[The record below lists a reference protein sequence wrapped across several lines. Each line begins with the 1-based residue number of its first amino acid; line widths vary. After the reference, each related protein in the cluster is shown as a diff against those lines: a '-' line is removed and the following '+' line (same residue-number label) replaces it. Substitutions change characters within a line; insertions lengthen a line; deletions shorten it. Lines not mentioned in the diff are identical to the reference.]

1 MRAEFVPDAGIVA
14 DGTTPFRA
22 FASIGV
28 AALALDRPG
37 EVVCVGPGTY
47 PEQDISPSLSGT
59 AMAPIVFRADPS
71 GVSTQDPAG
80 PVRLVPPPESGGI
93 AAAGFR
99 LFGRRHVVI
108 AGFVIDGYGD
118 PAVQVRSAAGAAG
131 NSSDIAILD
140 NLVRNTVRT
149 AIDVFAEGAIT
160 IEGNQISGSINGSG
174 ISLQSC
180 MGAAPIGAGG
190 ATADPRCS
198 GGPGAALQVSV
209 RWNRLEDNRSH
220 GVFIQDAVG
229 GVVEHNEFYDNQGSG
244 IFLRHVRG
252 FVVADNIVHR
262 SGAQGVTVRSAVGN
276 PGNSADVVVRNNELR
291 GPSNGSGV
299 DISAEGEVV
308 VAGNHVVGFSG
319 SGVAVQACIDAA
331 EPADPDAEANPR
343 CRGGAG
349 DPVEVVV
356 DTNRLGINSG
366 HGVFVRDA
374 RGGIVQN
381 NVIFSNDMT
390 GITLRNAPDFTVFNN
405 LIYRNRDQGLAV
417 GTADQPSPR
426 VVVVNNTFFGN
437 ERWGIDIGSA
447 GAASEE
453 AMILN
458 NILMI
463 NGGGNQGIGVRNE
476 TALAT
481 RSTCGYIAGFNIMP
495 DRYGPNTPR
504 NVYDIDADP
513 LFANPVAGPD
523 GMLGGRRDA
532 GGAIIDNSFDDDF
545 TLRQI
550 GADRVSP
557 AIDAGYATVITVG
570 IRGSTASD
578 GSPDTGVLDAGY
590 HYGVAAGATPNLPVP
605 FMPLFVRRGGS
616 NSNSGT
622 SLDQPL
628 ATVAAGALRARAGVT
643 VIVGPGTYGECDL
656 GPPRDQ
662 GRATF
667 LADPAG
673 FYTGDPPGHV
683 VIDAGCCHVDPE
695 DPTCEPG
702 AAGFLLSNSCGVAVE
717 GFHVRGAAGHGILI
731 RAGSRG
737 AAARH
742 NVAFS
747 NLGYGL
753 RVIDSDDVRVF
764 NNLVYANTSGGI
776 EIGGGDCD
784 PLGCE
789 RRGSRRAL
797 LENNTCYGNGGSGIL
812 IGSGPGVSSHSTVRY
827 NVTHIGRPGSALLGI
842 NGIQLGDGVSIDQH
856 LEGYTSYL
864 NVNYEGRYGGG
875 TPRPPSDR
883 TEAPQ
888 FVEPAG
894 RDGVLG
900 GIGFA
905 DDSFHLSHRASGQAG
920 DSVAIDLGD
929 VPAVVLGLD
938 TRTTRTDQVR
948 DLGPVDAGYHYPLF
962 TQRAI
967 GDCNGDGLVTV
978 SELIRAVRIALG
990 EFPIDRCPNADA
1002 NGDGMVSIS
1011 ELTLAVRN
1019 ALFGAL

>member
-1 MRAEFVPDAGIVA
+1 MPAAGVVV
-14 DGTTPFRA
+14 DGGTPFRA
-22 FASIGV
+22 FASIGA

-47 PEQDISPSLSGT
+47 PEQDISPSLSGI
-59 AMAPIVFRADPS
+59 AAAPIVFRADPT

-80 PVRLVPPPESGGI
+80 PVRLVPPEESGTTS
-93 AAAGFR
+93 AAGFR

-108 AGFVIDGYGD
+108 AGFVIEGYTD
-118 PAVQVRSAAGAAG
+118 PAIQVRSAAGAAG

-149 AIDVFAEGAIT
+149 GIDVFAEGVIT
-160 IEGNQISGSINGSG
+160 IEGNHVSGSVNGSG

-180 MGAAPIGAGG
+180 MGAAPVGENGAGVE
-190 ATADPRCS
+190 PRCS
-198 GGPGAALQVSV
+198 GGPGAALQPSV
-209 RWNRLEDNRSH
+209 QWNRLEDNRSH
-220 GVFIQDAVG
+220 GVFIQDAVD

-244 IFLRHVRG
+244 ISLRHVRR

-262 SGAQGVTVRSAVGN
+262 SGGPGVTVRSAVGI
-276 PGNSADVVVRNNELR
+276 PGNSSEVTVRKNRLR
-291 GPSNGSGV
+291 GPSNGTGV
-299 DISAEGEVV
+299 DISAEGAVTVV
-308 VAGNHVVGFSG
+308 ENHVLGFAG
-319 SGVAVQACIDAA
+319 SGIAVQACIDAA
-331 EPADPDAEANPR
+331 EPDDANADANPR

-349 DPVEVVV
+349 DPVEVLV
-356 DTNRLGINSG
+356 DTNRLGINAG

-374 RGGIVQN
+374 LGGSVQN

-390 GITLRNAPDFTVFNN
+390 GITLRNSPDFTVFNN

-447 GAASEE
+447 GVASEE
-453 AMILN
+453 AMIVN
-458 NILMI
+458 NILML
-463 NGGGNQGIGVRNE
+463 NGEGNQGIGVRNE
-476 TALAT
+476 TALLT
-481 RSTCGYIAGFNIMP
+481 RSTCGYIAGFNVMP

-513 LFANPVAGPD
+513 LFANPVTGPD
-523 GMLGGRRDA
+523 GVLGGRRDA
-532 GGAIIDNSFDDDF
+532 GGALIDNSVDDDF
-545 TLRQI
+545 TLRQT
-550 GADRVSP
+550 GAARVSP
-557 AIDAGYATVITVG
+557 AIDAGYATVATVG
-570 IRGSTASD
+570 ISGSTSSD
-578 GSPDTGVLDAGY
+578 GSPDTGILDAGY
-590 HYGVAAGATPNLPVP
+590 HYGVAPGATPNLPVP

-616 NSNSGT
+616 NSNSGK

-643 VIVGPGTYGECDL
+643 IVVGPGTYAECNL

-667 LADPAG
+667 LADPSG
-673 FYTGDPPGHV
+673 FYTGDPPDSV
-683 VIDAGCCHVDPE
+683 VVDAGCCHVDLD
-695 DPTCEPG
+695 DPICQGG
-702 AAGFLLSNSCGVAVE
+702 ATGFVVSNSCGVVVD
-717 GFHVRGAAGHGILI
+717 GFHVRGAAEHGILI

-737 AAARH
+737 AAVRH

-753 RVIDSDDVRVF
+753 GVIDSDDVRVF
-764 NNLVYANTSGGI
+764 NNLVYANKSGGI
-776 EIGGGDCD
+776 EIGGGDCE
-784 PLGCE
+784 PLDCE
-789 RRGSRRAL
+789 HRGSRRAL
-797 LENNTCYGNGGSGIL
+797 LENNTFYGNGGSGIL
-812 IGSGPGVSSHSTVRY
+812 IGSGPGASSHATVRY
-827 NVTHIGRPGSALLGI
+827 NILHVGRPGSALLGA
-842 NGIQLGDGVSIDQH
+842 NGLQLGDGVSIDQH
-856 LEGYTSYL
+856 LEGYTAYL
-864 NVNYEGRYGGG
+864 NVNYEGRYGGV
-875 TPRPPSDR
+875 TPRPSSDR

-888 FVEPAG
+888 FVDPAG

-905 DDSFHLSHRASGQAG
+905 DDSFHLSHRAAGQGG

-1002 NGDGMVSIS
+1002 NGDGIVSIS